1 MHMHHGRLSI
11 IESTANS
18 VKVLVLFL
26 YIYLVL
32 IFHLLLISI
41 FTMSASA
48 ATSTTTP
55 AFNCQLEV
63 VEKASMLA
71 LQAPSVDD
79 PFDLLEAW
87 GRDIALFFTCLR
99 TKDRNKVL
107 LTVTEVGN
115 LLRTFQDRLDVCR
128 HIPRLS
134 WCRRWLPLTVEA
146 STASL
151 WAFVALSRP
160 QQSPPAV
167 ARLATPPEPSKSSK
181 GKGRTMLPAAD
192 YSSGVFPSPTVTD
205 DNDNIKE
212 SMNSATAGTSD
223 GEPNEKRPV
232 RRMSQVKHRREDAP
246 QVTAIPSL
254 LVDRPAK
261 RPRPSSKRSRLSF
274 SQMNLAPSSLR
285 ILSHKGRSDREL
297 SSNITYKTLEKWR
310 ENARYA

>member
-1 MHMHHGRLSI
+1 MVDYRLPNPQLTPSKYL
-11 IESTANS
+11 SF
-18 VKVLVLFL
+18 FL

-48 ATSTTTP
+48 ATSTTAP

-63 VEKASMLA
+63 VETASMLA
-71 LQAPSVDD
+71 LQAPSADD

-107 LTVTEVGN
+107 LTVTEVSN

-128 HIPRLS
+128 HIPWLS
-134 WCRRWLPLTVEA
+134 WGRRRLPLTVEA

-151 WAFVALSRP
+151 RTFVALSRP

-167 ARLATPPEPSKSSK
+167 ARLVTPPEPSNSSK

-192 YSSGVFPSPTVTD
+192 HSSGVFPSPTVTN

-212 SMNSATAGTSD
+212 SMNSAAAGASD
-223 GEPNEKRPV
+223 SELNGKHPV
-232 RRMSQVKHRREDAP
+232 RRTSQVKHRREHAP
-246 QVTAIPSL
+246 QVAAITVLPNAPDSL
-254 LVDRPAK
+254 
-261 RPRPSSKRSRLSF
+261 SSDCDSRSR
-274 SQMNLAPSSLR
+274 
-285 ILSHKGRSDREL
+285 K
-297 SSNITYKTLEKWR
+297 
-310 ENARYA
+310 